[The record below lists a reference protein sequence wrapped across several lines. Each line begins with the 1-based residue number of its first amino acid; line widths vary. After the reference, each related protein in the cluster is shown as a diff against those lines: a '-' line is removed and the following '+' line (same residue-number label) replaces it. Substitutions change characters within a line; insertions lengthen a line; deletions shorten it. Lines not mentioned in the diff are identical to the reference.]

1 MRAAQKYTM
10 QKIRHTHWGK
20 NQLFILKFLRIWCL
34 KNVNFVRKWPL
45 ENLNFVEC
53 VIQKM

>member
-34 KNVNFVRKWPL
+34 KNVNFVKH
-45 ENLNFVEC
+45 EIF
-53 VIQKM
+53 KM